1 MKYEILQI
9 KKVLISTGT
18 WLFMDYEYAKKN
30 GFDIRDYEVVYAGKI
45 AVDKNIYSVL
55 DDLFIKFN
63 ANRPEDF
70 KGHSLSVSDIIRLED
85 GRVFYVDPIGYVPL
99 GDAQ

>member
-9 KKVLISTGT
+9 KKALISTGT
-18 WLFMDYEYAKKN
+18 WLFMDYDFAKKHD
-30 GFDIRDYEVVYAGKI
+30 FDVRDYEVVYSGSVTMNKS
-45 AVDKNIYSVL
+45 VYTVL

-70 KGHSLSVSDIIRLED
+70 HGHSLSVSDLIRLED
-85 GRVFYVDPIGYVPL
+85 GRIFYVEPIGYTQIN
-99 GDAQ
+99 A